1 MVEVLN
7 VESRFIDT
15 TAVFLDGDS
24 FQLQRVPKYIN
35 LEMFPWVFVDSLIT
49 VITTPITQTL
59 LDDDAVRSVLD
70 SNKGVSI
77 LRYIRRILDRSLA
90 FHKVPVRDGSGQCN
104 FRARRYMS
112 K

>member
-15 TAVFLDGDS
+15 TAVFLDGES
-24 FQLQRVPKYIN
+24 FQLQRVPKNIN
-35 LEMFPWVFVDSLIT
+35 LEMFPWVFVDS
-49 VITTPITQTL
+49 VITPPITQTL